1 MIFRLEYCNKA
12 SVTARVD
19 IQKGGATPI
28 YTVEGTAD
36 PFVLFYNNDKGDK
49 SGSFRSSGA
58 DINIYKTTEFNIDEL
73 KTSNET
79 EISVKYYIN
88 NILNWSGF
96 VIPDFF
102 SETITGGQGVVS
114 MVASDRLGTL
124 KGATLSG
131 LSAKVSNRSLVDAC
145 LAQTG
150 LSLPLYTM
158 ADFTGD
164 TVNIFNSEVLSQRMV
179 DTKGRNVSCY
189 DILSSILEETNSL
202 IVQRNGAWYIVNK
215 LQLEAG
221 SGSLYSSPVTSSAW
235 AENTVSFDEV
245 SVGARRTITPV
256 AATVGVY
263 HEHGSGRLHPDNY
276 DFSVGVSGWTAVN
289 GFVATTDNREIKL
302 YSNGIPIYGDATSND
317 YLVNNNERVSGT
329 LTLDTAPYLESASI
343 PVVSTQSDMVDISID
358 VSITAPGGG
367 SSSLTPSFVR
377 YAVIA
382 SNGTQTYALNR
393 SGTFEVYDPTNLNHS
408 QTIFIGSDVWWQIV
422 AVSKSILIS
431 GKLEIDLTGFNV
443 KVRIYGSGTYQT
455 TAIHFASVKFSN
467 TAELPKGNIFKTTQ
481 GANYTKDHEIPTV
494 LWGDYLTL
502 GLNGYFYDYP
512 IDDTSSLYRPTG
524 ELHSRWT
531 AYGDPDTLP
540 LLQHITRQK
549 ARMFS
554 VAHDLLSADIATS
567 TFDPLSI
574 FVDCEGTSDETRYVV
589 VSARFDFLRSNV
601 SVELEEVAY
610 VTNSKRDYIYS
621 YFGDG
626 EEGISSIGGIS
637 GGSVGSVSGGGL
649 TPEQL
654 ATLNNLASWWKLDEV
669 NDAIYSEKNVYSQ
682 KEVSAYGIGSGG
694 SGGGGDISKLPSWAG
709 YTPEMVDY
717 YVSAGLL
724 VPFYNDMQA
733 RVSDLEDGGGGGSTV
748 TWGTESGGSVPLT
761 VEGVSKS
768 VALSTHTHSQYA
780 LTTHN
785 HSGVYEPAFTKNN
798 AFNKNFGTAVGTVA
812 QGNDSRIIN
821 GQTAYGWGNH
831 ASAGYAL
838 SSALANYALTTHNHS
853 GVYEPAFTKNDAFN
867 KNFGTAVG
875 TVAQGND
882 SRIVN
887 GATAY
892 GWGNHASAGYALN
905 TALTAHINKV
915 DNPHSVTKAQVGL
928 ENVDN
933 TADSAKNVLS
943 ATKLTT
949 ARTIWGQSFNGTANV
964 SGALTGAT
972 TIAASTSVTTPKVI
986 FTAAGWSMEQSVE
999 GVLELKYNGVIKQ
1012 KFLNDGSIAATGE
1025 LTAYVAGASG
1035 YSEFLPLSGG
1045 TLTGNLNIG
1054 TGVIIGTAA
1063 IPLSVRGSTF
1073 KYNNSDVLYKGNIG
1087 TASLP
1092 SIGFSE
1098 EWTIEVQT
1106 TPSAL
1111 LIKKNG
1117 VIKGTFNA

>member
-19 IQKGGATPI
+19 IQKGDATPI
-28 YTVEGTAD
+28 YTVEGTAE

-124 KGATLSG
+124 KGATLSE
-131 LSAKVSNRSLVDAC
+131 LSAKVSNRSLAEAC

-164 TVNIFNSEVLSQRMV
+164 GTNIFNSEVLSQRMV

-189 DILSSILEETNSL
+189 DILSSILAETNSL

-221 SGSLYSSPVTSSAW
+221 VGSLYSSPVTSSAW
-235 AENTVSFDEV
+235 VENTVSFDEV

-263 HEHGSGRLHPDNY
+263 HEHGGGRLHPDNY
-276 DFSVGVSGWTAVN
+276 DFSGGSTGWIPSGGFPFTIATNQIKQYEKVGSTWNVEFGDSDRNRMQINKQWDGLPANLDIIQSASNSFPVVTTSDDSVTVGIDISVTGNPLSIARFTVLAEGDGKRFAFNPSSGVFEEYDPLKSEFIIN
-289 GFVATTDNREIKL
+289 ISPSGPYLGDNKYDAANEAIAYSAKL
-302 YSNGIPIYGDATSND
+302 NVENISDYNISIRVYGTNIPILS
-317 YLVNNNERVSGT
+317 
-329 LTLDTAPYLESASI
+329 
-343 PVVSTQSDMVDISID
+343 
-358 VSITAPGGG
+358 GGG
-367 SSSLTPSFVR
+367 FAPMFV
-377 YAVIA
+377 
-382 SNGTQTYALNR
+382 
-393 SGTFEVYDPTNLNHS
+393 D
-408 QTIFIGSDVWWQIV
+408 
-422 AVSKSILIS
+422 
-431 GKLEIDLTGFNV
+431 
-443 KVRIYGSGTYQT
+443 
-455 TAIHFASVKFSN
+455 FASVKFSN
-467 TAELPKGNIFKTTQ
+467 TAEAPKGNIFKTTQ
-481 GANYTKDHEIPTV
+481 GANYTKDHDIPTV
-494 LWGDYLTL
+494 LWGDYLTY
-502 GLNGYFYDYP
+502 GLNGYFYSYP

-531 AYGDPDTLP
+531 AYGDPETLP

-574 FVDCEGTSDETRYVV
+574 FVDCDSTSDSTRYVV

-601 SVELEEVAY
+601 SVELEEITY

-626 EEGISSIGGIS
+626 EEGISSIGGIT
-637 GGSVGSVSGGGL
+637 GGTTSTGGGL
-649 TPEQL
+649 TSEQL
-654 ATLNNLASWWKLDEV
+654 AILNNLASWWKLDEV

-682 KEVSAYGIGSGG
+682 QEVSAYGIGSGG
-694 SGGGGDISKLPSWAG
+694 SGGGYDMLLSW
-709 YTPEMVDY
+709 VDY
-717 YVSAGLL
+717 TEEKANWVVSAALSKGLL
-724 VPFYNDMQA
+724 DRIV
-733 RVSDLEDGGGGGSTV
+733 VLEAGGGGSNV
-748 TWGTESGGSVPLT
+748 TWGTESGGYVPLT

-768 VALSTHTHSQYA
+768 VALSTHTHSQYSLTTHTHSQYA

-785 HSGVYEPAFTKNN
+785 HDGVYEPVFTKNTAFNKAFGTTSTTVARGNHTHSGVYEPVFTKNT
-798 AFNKNFGTAVGTVA
+798 AFNKDFGTTSGTVA
-812 QGNDSRIIN
+812 QGNDSRIVNGQTAYSWGNHASAGYALSTHDHSGVYEPSFSKNTAFNKAFGTTSGTVAQGNDSRIEN

-838 SSALANYALTTHNHS
+838 SSALANYVTLATTQTIS
-853 GVYEPAFTKNDAFN
+853 GAKTF
-867 KNFGTAVG
+867 
-875 TVAQGND
+875 
-882 SRIVN
+882 
-887 GATAY
+887 
-892 GWGNHASAGYALN
+892 SAN
-905 TALTAHINKV
+905 LTA
-915 DNPHSVTKAQVGL
+915 SV
-928 ENVDN
+928 
-933 TADSAKNVLS
+933 
-943 ATKLTT
+943 
-949 ARTIWGQSFNGTANV
+949 
-964 SGALTGAT
+964 
-972 TIAASTSVTTPKVI
+972 SVTTPKVI
-986 FTAAGWSMEQSVE
+986 LAAAGWSMEQSVE

-1092 SIGFSE
+1092 SIGLSDG
-1098 EWTIEVQT
+1098 WTIEVQT

-1111 LIKKNG
+1111 LIKKGG